1 MNQNDLLNDKI
12 NALFA
17 SAESSK
23 SYRHF
28 GVKQLEIEKAG

>member
-12 NALFA
+12 IALFA

-23 SYRHF
+23 SYRHL
-28 GVKQLEIEKAG
+28 GVKQLELDKAG